1 MLSGGN
7 DGGRWQRGGSRGRF
21 RGRGYAGNRSRGR
34 SNYHPRY
41 RLEDDGDIAMDD
53 GRNSRMSSR
62 HEPYGGG
69 PRNTERRREPINWK
83 EDVSD
88 TNWWKIVVPDGNKH
102 NRDWLFKRLESSA
115 NVPIVTVA
123 VNVHTYKENLIFFV
137 NEESVASALISVSN
151 TITTK
156 DGTKI
161 FISVRPS
168 PPPKYG
174 KDKEKFSNIQ
184 ERELSQEQMEV
195 LRSFLGSRFDP
206 ETIKLDLS
214 NMYFDKIL
222 RGGNI
227 EGKIFNL
234 MEPILKLIHDICP
247 QLKILDL
254 SNNRVSSLRIIEN
267 LSEMCPDLEELD
279 LSKNV
284 IRYPGEVTKLKG
296 NRKLKKLWLTDNPLK
311 DQFERSGSENSY
323 RIEVRKYLPQLKELD
338 GVDLPP
344 AIVVVENKLTLPPYS
359 DGYTV
364 NSEAS
369 KLISEF
375 VKNFINV
382 YDSEDVNDRQE
393 LLQAYHNDATFSMC
407 LNTGVPNNEK
417 QAEVDPYIR
426 SSRNLLKA
434 KDRNLRA
441 QLIKHKKLSVVA
453 ALTELPKTKHILESF
468 LLDVPM
474 LTSSALSFILH
485 GLFYSNGEENV
496 LAFTRNFMAVPGSS
510 TGGFLIINDQLQI
523 RNLTDKQLKMLK
535 SIPNKISSVPSKT
548 SSVQGET
555 TLSPGANCSPEQQ
568 VLLQRFSTESKM
580 NLKWSFNALNSNNW
594 DFEQAALK
602 FRELKNLGK
611 IPREAFNP

>member
-1 MLSGGN
+1 MFSEGN
-7 DGGRWQRGGSRGRF
+7 GGGRWQRGGSRGRF
-21 RGRGYAGNRSRGR
+21 RGRGYGVNRSRGR
-34 SNYHPRY
+34 GNYHRRY
-41 RLEDDGDIAMDD
+41 PVEDDGDIAMDD
-53 GRNSRMSSR
+53 GRSSRMSSR

-69 PRNTERRREPINWK
+69 PRNTERRREPIDWK
-83 EDVSD
+83 KDISD
-88 TNWWKIVVPDGNKH
+88 TNWWKIVIPDGTKH
-102 NRDWLFKRLESSA
+102 NKDWLFKKVESIA
-115 NVPIVTVA
+115 NVPIEA
-123 VNVHTYKENLIFFV
+123 VNLHTYKENLIFFI
-137 NEESVASALISVSN
+137 NEKSVANAISSVSN

-174 KDKEKFSNIQ
+174 NDKEKFSNMQ

-195 LRSFLGSRFDP
+195 LKKFLGSRFDP

-227 EGKIFNL
+227 EGKIFKL
-234 MEPILKLIHDICP
+234 MGPILKLIHDICP

-279 LSKNV
+279 LSKNI
-284 IRYPGEVTKLKG
+284 IRYSGEVTKLKG
-296 NRKLKKLWLTDNPLK
+296 NKKLRKLWLTDNPLK

-323 RIEVRKYLPQLKELD
+323 RIEVRKYLPQLQELD
-338 GVDLPP
+338 GADLPP

-359 DGYTV
+359 DGYSV

-369 KLISEF
+369 KLIAEF

-393 LLQAYHNDATFSMC
+393 LLQAYHNDATFSVC
-407 LNTGVPNNEK
+407 LNTGVTNNEK
-417 QAEVDPYIR
+417 QAKVDPYIR

-474 LTSSALSFILH
+474 ITSSALSFILH
-485 GLFYSNGEENV
+485 GLFYSNGEENI
-496 LAFTRNFMAVPGSS
+496 LAFTRSFMAVPGSS

-523 RNLTDKQLKMLK
+523 RNVTDKQLKMFK
-535 SIPNKISSVPSKT
+535 SIPNKISSVPSKI
-548 SSVQGET
+548 SSIQEEP
-555 TLSPGANCSPEQQ
+555 TLAPVANCSPEQQ

-594 DFEQAALK
+594 NFEQAALK
-602 FRELKNLGK
+602 FSELKNSGK
-611 IPREAFNP
+611 IPPEAFNP